1 MTKWK
6 HMPSRHVFNYNGSGN
21 YNMKGSFELGN
32 GLYPGMRN

>member
-6 HMPSRHVFNYNGSGN
+6 HMPIRQSGN